1 MFDLGWGELLII
13 GVVALIVVGP
23 KDLPGMFRTLGR
35 FTGKIKGMARDFQRA
50 MDYAADEAGIK
61 EAADVMKGATNPSN
75 MGLNKLNE
83 AAKKF
88 DDWDPTKPSKK
99 GAEPEAKPEL
109 SEERAAVAK
118 KIREYSAEKG
128 AEKRAAEKAAEI
140 AAKPAAK
147 AKAKPAAKAK
157 GKPAVK
163 PKPKTAAKPKAK
175 TAAKPKAK
183 PAVKPKAKPEA
194 SA

>member
-35 FTGKIKGMARDFQRA
+35 FTGKIKRMARDFQRA
-50 MDYAADEAGIK
+50 MDDAADEAGIK

-88 DDWDPTKPSKK
+88 DDWDPTKPSKDSNAPK
-99 GAEPEAKPEL
+99 TDTPENKPEL
-109 SEERAAVAK
+109 SEERAEVAK

-128 AEKRAAEKAAEI
+128 AENRAAEKAAE
-140 AAKPAAK
+140 ATSEPAAKPKAKPAAK

-157 GKPAVK
+157 AKPATK
-163 PKPKTAAKPKAK
+163 AKAKP
-175 TAAKPKAK
+175 TAKPKAK
-183 PAVKPKAKPEA
+183 PEGKA
-194 SA
+194 

>member
-23 KDLPGMFRTLGR
+23 NDLPGMFRTLGR
-35 FTGKIKGMARDFQRA
+35 FTGKVKRMARDFQRA
-50 MDYAADEAGIK
+50 MDDAADEAGVK

-88 DDWDPTKPSKK
+88 DDWDPTTASKDYGK
-99 GAEPEAKPEL
+99 AGKAAGAADATKADDTPAL
-109 SEERAAVAK
+109 SEERAEAAK
-118 KIREYSAEKG
+118 KIHEYSAKKT
-128 AEKRAAEKAAEI
+128 AENRAAEAKAEAAKAAK
-140 AAKPAAK
+140 ATKAKATKAKATKAKATKAKATK
-147 AKAKPAAKAK
+147 AKAKPD
-157 GKPAVK
+157 
-163 PKPKTAAKPKAK
+163 T
-175 TAAKPKAK
+175 
-183 PAVKPKAKPEA
+183 KPED